1 MIRRINF
8 GGYFKSLRHLK
19 NDLRFL
25 VFLLTVILAGCS
37 KEINPGSQWLG
48 KEATITKT
56 GISYIYLKHGTGP
69 KVEPGMTVETMVILK
84 VGDSTEVWNT
94 RKTNE
99 PFVFRFRRDNMVD
112 GFDEMIVAEIPNAS
126 APINLLVVTARSLRK
141 HGNILNSGGDRIR
154 KYRHGCRWSHG

>member
-1 MIRRINF
+1 MRLLVL
-8 GGYFKSLRHLK
+8 SLIA
-19 NDLRFL
+19 
-25 VFLLTVILAGCS
+25 ILASCS
-37 KEINPGSQWLG
+37 KEINLGSQWLG

-84 VGDSTEVWNT
+84 VGDSREVWNT

-112 GFDEMIVAEIPNAS
+112 GFDEMISYTNEGDRVKAILPPIMGYGWDGSGETIPPNAWLSFDIEVLS
-126 APINLLVVTARSLRK
+126 AKSK
-141 HGNILNSGGDRIR
+141 
-154 KYRHGCRWSHG
+154 K